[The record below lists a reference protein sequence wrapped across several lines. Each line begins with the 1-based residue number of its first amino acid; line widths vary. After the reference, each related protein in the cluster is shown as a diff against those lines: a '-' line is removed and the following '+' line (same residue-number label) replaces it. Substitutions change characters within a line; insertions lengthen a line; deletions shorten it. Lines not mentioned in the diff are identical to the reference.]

1 MASGNVTLL
10 EAAKGGS
17 NPIKSGVIEVIIQES
32 PIVEMQNWMNF
43 QGNAL
48 RHSVEGVL
56 PAPAYRDVNEGYTR
70 TWGSDVDHFWGVSI
84 MGNEAFVD
92 NYLVDVVGDLVSQKA
107 KQAAKISKAM
117 ALQYDRTWL
126 DGQALS
132 KDFKGVRALIA
143 EGFGQALKVGATGT
157 GDTLTLD
164 VLDQAT
170 DLLRIDVADAFLM
183 NRTMRRKITNIGRIG
198 TTGNSLI
205 DVGSDVFGRKVV
217 QYNGMPIRVLGN
229 DHLDVPLLPFTE
241 SANGDFLNT
250 NSCTSIYCVRFG
262 EDFVTGLLG
271 KGGSMDVKDFGETQA
286 APGHLLRAE
295 WYPGVAVFS
304 PFSIVRLH
312 GITNS

>member
-48 RHSVEGVL
+48 KHSVEGVL

-107 KQAAKISKAM
+107 KQAAKISKGM

-126 DGQALS
+126 DGQALN

-143 EGFGQALKVGATGT
+143 EGFGQALKVGATAS

-170 DLLRIDVADAFLM
+170 DLLRTDMADAFLM

-198 TTGNSLI
+198 VTGNSLI

-271 KGGSMDVKDFGETQA
+271 KGGAMDVKDFGETQA